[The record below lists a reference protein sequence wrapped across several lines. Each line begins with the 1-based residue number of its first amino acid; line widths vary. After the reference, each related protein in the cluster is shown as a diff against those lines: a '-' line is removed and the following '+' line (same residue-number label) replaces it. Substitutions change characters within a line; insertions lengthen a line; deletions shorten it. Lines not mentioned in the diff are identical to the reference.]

1 MSTINFGS
9 TVTLAQAAQ
18 LIKSNPKVRFLVRGE
33 PGIGKSTML
42 SAIAKALPTHN
53 PAYIDVPNMDLG
65 DIAMPVVDHET
76 RTTRYYPNARFRLHE
91 GKPVIVMLDEFSK
104 GAEPIK
110 NMLHPLLEVTA
121 PRLGDL
127 FIDENVEDDADRSIV
142 FMTGNLASDGVGD
155 TLKAHTRNRIV
166 EITVKKPDSDQWLE
180 WAVNNDVDPSV
191 MAWVQQFP
199 QAMASY
205 TDGDSD
211 NPYIYNPRSVQT
223 AYVSPRSLAIASNII
238 KTRAIVGTDS
248 TIAALKG
255 CIGEAAARDMQ
266 AFVDYQDQL
275 PSWES
280 IQKEPDTTVVPTS
293 AGACAV
299 LIFGAIS
306 KVDAQS
312 ITPFMKYLERFE
324 AEWQACFAI
333 NISKNPTKQ
342 AVAFRAPAFAKWVA
356 ANEDIL

>member
-18 LIKSNPKVRFLVRGE
+18 LIKANPKVRFLVRGE

-42 SAIAKALPTHN
+42 SAIAKALPTHS

-91 GKPVIVMLDEFSK
+91 GKPVIIMLDEFSK
-104 GAEPIK
+104 GLDPIK

-127 FIDENVEDDADRSIV
+127 FIDEGVEEEKDQSII
-142 FMTGNLASDGVGD
+142 FMTGNLATDGVGD
-155 TLKAHTRNRIV
+155 MLKAHTRNRIV

-180 WAVNNDVDPSV
+180 WAVNNDIDPSV

-205 TDGDSD
+205 TDGDTD

-223 AYVSPRSLAIASNII
+223 AYVSPRSLAIASSIV
-238 KTRAIVGTDS
+238 KTRNIVGADS

-275 PSWES
+275 PTWDA
-280 IQKEPDTTVVPTS
+280 IQKDPDTTAVPTS

-299 LIFGAIS
+299 LVFGAIS
-306 KVDAQS
+306 KVDRQS
-312 ITPFMKYLERFE
+312 INPFMKYLERFE
-324 AEWQACFAI
+324 PEWQACFAI
-333 NISKNPTKQ
+333 QISKNPTKQ
-342 AVAFRAPAFAKWVA
+342 AVAFASPSFAKWVA
-356 ANEDIL
+356 QNEDIL